1 MGIFFF
7 FFKLHMLHMAP
18 GVREGQGREGDG
30 GGGGG
35 VGRMR
40 GVVGLRV
47 WPTAS

>member
-1 MGIFFF
+1 MGCFVF
-7 FFKLHMLHMAP
+7 FFKLHMPHMAP
-18 GVREGQGREGDG
+18 GVREGQGRGGG

-35 VGRMR
+35 VGRVR